1 MIRFIEAIP
10 ITLFL
15 AYIRRIDTQ
24 VPENF
29 KGPFTISAAA
39 AVLLICILVYKKQ
52 PLNRLFLGINL
63 YLISGGAAFI
73 THQYWLNRIYDD
85 LQASGMLLWIIGV
98 GVVTTLLSP
107 RGFINTASSDKKRVK
122 TKSLFLLLFASI
134 AFAVAFLFRTNKLF
148 PEFVPFV
155 CLFLLQNHTEDK
167 LNKTGNWNGKA

>member
-107 RGFINTASSDKKRVK
+107 RGFI
-122 TKSLFLLLFASI
+122 
-134 AFAVAFLFRTNKLF
+134 
-148 PEFVPFV
+148 
-155 CLFLLQNHTEDK
+155 
-167 LNKTGNWNGKA
+167 